1 MKNLYLITALF
12 TTTLIYS
19 QVKQTNLISNGS
31 FDTNITG
38 WSITNPDT
46 NGYSG
51 FDSTTDTNSPS
62 SSGSCKLVKEDGIA
76 LNLRQTIGAYKRG
89 QVGGA
94 GNYTFTFWIKS
105 GEASS
110 RVKAAIQFG
119 SNPVQYGT
127 FSENLAKNN
136 GSEVPT
142 VTAIKVAD
150 AWQKVTT
157 TFNSLPSTGNIQF
170 RIYPVTNDATYHVDD
185 VSVKREITQEL
196 PATGGFSSGWG
207 AVGSTGSQDNGIY
220 TLNTDNAYPKLV
232 NFDNYVDADTSN
244 KITLK
249 LVNNSANNGLQIVHP
264 TPNGILRYVPVEIE
278 LNTTATQTVD
288 VLMEDSDDATVWSGE
303 VGELTFLVK
312 NWDSDFDNGADKPK
326 GAYIAVDQT
335 GSIDFVEYST
345 SFTASLD
352 DTLNNNIHIYPN
364 PAQDFVYIDNANID
378 DNVNVFNVVGKRV
391 MSFKIETEN
400 QAVDITDLKSGIYF
414 LRLNNGLATKLLKK

>member
-38 WSITNPDT
+38 WDIENPDT
-46 NGYSG
+46 NGSSG
-51 FDSTTDTNSPS
+51 FDETTDVSDLS
-62 SSGSCKLVKEDGIA
+62 SSCSYKLVKESGKFLHIKQA
-76 LNLRQTIGAYKRG
+76 VTASNRKN
-89 QVGGA
+89 VGDE
-94 GNYTFTFWIKS
+94 GNYTMTFWIKTD
-105 GEASS
+105 AAYK
-110 RVKAAIQFG
+110 RVKAGAYYSG
-119 SNPVQYGT
+119 ALVYGT
-127 FSENLAKNN
+127 FNENIVSDNN
-136 GSEVPT
+136 TITRTSAANT
-142 VTAIKVAD
+142 
-150 AWQKVTT
+150 WQKVTT
-157 TFNSLPSTGNIQF
+157 TFALPSNAQVSF
-170 RIYPVTNDATYHVDD
+170 RIYPNSDGTTYHVDD
-185 VSVKREITQEL
+185 ISVKREITQEL
-196 PATGGFSSGWG
+196 PATADFSSGWG

-220 TLNTDNAYPKLV
+220 TLNTNSNFPKLV
-232 NFDNYVDADTSN
+232 NFDNYVNADTSN

-249 LVNNSANNGLQIVHP
+249 LVNNSANNRIQIVHP
-264 TPNGILRYVPVEIE
+264 KPDGSLRYKAVDIDP
-278 LNTTATQTVD
+278 NTTNTATQTVY
-288 VLMEDSDDATVWSGE
+288 VSMEDQKDPTVWSGD

-312 NWDSDFDNGADKPK
+312 NWDESANNDNGA
-326 GAYIAVDQT
+326 YIDVDQT

>member
-38 WSITNPDT
+38 WDIENPDT
-46 NGYSG
+46 NGSSG
-51 FDSTTDTNSPS
+51 FDETTDVSDLS
-62 SSGSCKLVKEDGIA
+62 SSGSYKLVKESGKFLHIKQA
-76 LNLRQTIGAYKRG
+76 VTASNRKN
-89 QVGGA
+89 VGDE
-94 GNYTFTFWIKS
+94 GNYTMTFWIKTD
-105 GEASS
+105 AAYK
-110 RVKAAIQFG
+110 RVKAGAYYSG
-119 SNPVQYGT
+119 ALVYCT
-127 FSENLAKNN
+127 FNENIVSDNN
-136 GSEVPT
+136 TITRTSAANT
-142 VTAIKVAD
+142 
-150 AWQKVTT
+150 WQKVTT
-157 TFNSLPSTGNIQF
+157 TFALPSNAQVSF
-170 RIYPVTNDATYHVDD
+170 RIYPNSDGTTYHVDD
-185 VSVKREITQEL
+185 ISVKREITQEL
-196 PATGGFSSGWG
+196 PATADFSSGWG

-220 TLNTDNAYPKLV
+220 TLNTNSNFPKLV
-232 NFDNYVDADTSN
+232 NFDNYVNADTSN

-249 LVNNSANNGLQIVHP
+249 LVNNSANNRIQIVHP
-264 TPNGILRYVPVEIE
+264 KPDGSLRYKAVDIDP
-278 LNTTATQTVD
+278 NTTNTATQTVY
-288 VLMEDSDDATVWSGE
+288 VSMEDQKDPTVWSGD

-312 NWDSDFDNGADKPK
+312 NWDESANNDNGA
-326 GAYIAVDQT
+326 YIDVDQT

>member
-38 WSITNPDT
+38 WDIENPDT
-46 NGYSG
+46 NGSSG
-51 FDSTTDTNSPS
+51 FDETTDVSDLS
-62 SSGSCKLVKEDGIA
+62 SSGSYKLVKESGKFLHIKQA
-76 LNLRQTIGAYKRG
+76 VTASNRKN
-89 QVGGA
+89 VGDE
-94 GNYTFTFWIKS
+94 GNYTMTFWIKTD
-105 GEASS
+105 AAYK
-110 RVKAAIQFG
+110 RVKAGAYYSG
-119 SNPVQYGT
+119 ALVYGT
-127 FSENLAKNN
+127 FNENIVSDNN
-136 GSEVPT
+136 TITRTSAANT
-142 VTAIKVAD
+142 
-150 AWQKVTT
+150 WQKVTT
-157 TFNSLPSTGNIQF
+157 TFALPSNAQVSF
-170 RIYPVTNDATYHVDD
+170 RIYPNSDGTTYHVDD
-185 VSVKREITQEL
+185 ISVKREITQEL
-196 PATGGFSSGWG
+196 PATADFSSGWG

-220 TLNTDNAYPKLV
+220 TLNTNSNFPKLV
-232 NFDNYVDADTSN
+232 NFDNYVNADTSN

-249 LVNNSANNGLQIVHP
+249 LVNNSANNRIQIVHP
-264 TPNGILRYVPVEIE
+264 KPDGSLRYKAVDIDP
-278 LNTTATQTVD
+278 NTTNTATQTVY
-288 VLMEDSDDATVWSGE
+288 VSMEDQKDPTVWSGD

-312 NWDSDFDNGADKPK
+312 NWDESANNDNGA
-326 GAYIAVDQT
+326 YIDVDQT